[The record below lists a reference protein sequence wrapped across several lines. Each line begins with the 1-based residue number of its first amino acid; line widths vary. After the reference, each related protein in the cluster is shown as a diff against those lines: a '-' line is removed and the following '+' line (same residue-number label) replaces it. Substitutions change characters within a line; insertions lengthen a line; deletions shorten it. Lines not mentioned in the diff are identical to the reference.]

1 MIFELKMLQII
12 TPDISHAKII
22 AQLGAQ
28 SFIESHGSSASK
40 PDIEKYVNE
49 KFTVEQFKKE
59 LSDPAAIFRLM
70 YSDGKPAAY
79 SKIIPSCANPLLAE
93 KKVCKMERLYVLKDY
108 YDKKLGQPLFDDS
121 VRIAKEMLQKGLWLN
136 VWTGN
141 PRAIRFYEKQG
152 FKIIGE
158 TSFKISENHSNPNYW
173 LFLEF

>member
-79 SKIIPSCANPLLAE
+79 SNIIPS
-93 KKVCKMERLYVLKDY
+93 
-108 YDKKLGQPLFDDS
+108 
-121 VRIAKEMLQKGLWLN
+121 
-136 VWTGN
+136 
-141 PRAIRFYEKQG
+141 
-152 FKIIGE
+152 
-158 TSFKISENHSNPNYW
+158 
-173 LFLEF
+173 